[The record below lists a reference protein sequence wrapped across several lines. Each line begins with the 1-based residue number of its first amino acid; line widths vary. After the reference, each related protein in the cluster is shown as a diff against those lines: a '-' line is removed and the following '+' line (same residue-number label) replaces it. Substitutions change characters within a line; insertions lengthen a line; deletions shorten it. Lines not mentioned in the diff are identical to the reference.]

1 MIAFE
6 KIELKNVLG
15 YGNTWTSFPFKS
27 GIIRIEGKNGHG
39 KSAIID
45 AFYFALFG
53 KAYRDVVL
61 GLLPNSI
68 NKKEMEVHLYFS
80 TEAGS
85 FRIER
90 GLKPNIFKIFK
101 NDVIIDV
108 PSSSKSYQQIL
119 EDDILHMTPNIAE
132 QILIKSL
139 TKDISF
145 LTLKKPDK
153 RAIIENILDIKIF
166 TAMNKNCKDK
176 VDVLTKSIAFTVKD
190 QDNNAIL
197 IEQEKA
203 SLLKLKKHNEEIEAD
218 SKVRID
224 SIDKNIQ
231 MLLDENTDILE
242 QLKKVQIAKNKHK
255 TVVPENETLL
265 EQISV
270 ISTSIT
276 ENESTL
282 ASIQKNIATMEQL
295 CSDCPK
301 VDQIV
306 SQYRPN
312 DIKEQIEKLKTK
324 RCELKSQQE
333 EVASIVTKCE
343 KYIARGS
350 VLESTLQFNY
360 ETIEKL
366 ERSKSEIKGTI
377 EIDTSTL
384 RNLIDKKKELV
395 ESLEQQ
401 NKEKVHYQFIRS
413 MLSDDAIKAFV
424 IRKYLPVINKL
435 LVYYLNK
442 MNSEIIFNFDE
453 EFEEVMLSRHKES
466 FTYHSCSEGQKR
478 RIDLAVLFTFV
489 EFCKSKY
496 PLATSNLMI
505 LDEVTAGLDVDGEN
519 DMFGI
524 LREINNKENKCILV
538 ISHSTG
544 ISSEYVDKSYEV
556 KIVKKFSELKEK

>member
-1 MIAFE
+1 MITFE

-15 YGNTWTSFPFKS
+15 YGNAWTSFPFES

-190 QDNNAIL
+190 QDNNGIL

-218 SKVRID
+218 SKKRID
-224 SIDKNIQ
+224 EINDNIETI
-231 MLLDENTDILE
+231 LNENSEIIE
-242 QLKKVQIAKNKHK
+242 QLKKVSIVKDKYK
-255 TVVPENETLL
+255 VFVSENEHYTQ
-265 EQISV
+265 EISELTKS
-270 ISTSIT
+270 IS
-276 ENESTL
+276 ENNSTL
-282 ASIQKNIATMEQL
+282 ASIEKNIKTMQQL

-301 VDQIV
+301 VEQIV
-306 SQYRPN
+306 SQYKPEQ
-312 DIKEQIEKLKTK
+312 IKEQNEKLLQEKEK
-324 RCELKSQQE
+324 LQQLQE
-333 EVASIVTKCE
+333 KVVTNIAKCE
-343 KYIARGS
+343 KYMVKEQVWS
-350 VLESTLQFNY
+350 TTLEHNGVTL
-360 ETIEKL
+360 IKL
-366 ERSKSEIKGTI
+366 EKSKSEVKGTI

-544 ISSEYVDKSYEV
+544 ISSEFVDKSYEV